1 MYRLSLVL
9 HIVLMGILP
18 CMGQTETSIP
28 ALQRQL
34 LKASTDR
41 EMISILLQL
50 GNAYVDREDEH
61 PADLDSG
68 LLYIDRAAGMGA
80 AMKNPHWEAR
90 CYYSYSKVYREKG
103 MLQEGQTAIV
113 KARKILTS
121 ANLPR
126 DLGDVLME
134 NGNYYSVDIE
144 EQLKEKIRL
153 YEEAVT
159 QYHKAGAIG
168 DEAFALRMV
177 GDCYHCW
184 GKFDEALAILH
195 KSLALYKESGR
206 KDLQGLYDLLGIIA
220 TSTGDYSLGM
230 TYGLMAIRTAEEL
243 HDSSLQL
250 CTIYNRLGITHFQ
263 LGDYK
268 QALDYSRK
276 GLKIACRYKDT
287 ASILIIST
295 NVVGTYLKTGK
306 PQEALALLNHIV
318 SIYKQPIFKDQLWI
332 TANMVRC
339 YVEMKEYEKA
349 KAFIPRLQTFSRQM
363 SAYNY
368 YQTLIYDALI
378 AYYLSTMQYGTASY
392 YCSLQSEV
400 CKKIGLV
407 NVLSNNYLR
416 WFRADSALKNY
427 PAAIKHYQE
436 YKIMNDSLF
445 HVTKASQIARL
456 QVQYDIDKKDKD
468 IRLKQQ
474 NIELL
479 TRQGL
484 LQQSALQ
491 QARLTRNVI
500 ISGTVLLLLVLVL
513 GFNRYQLKQQSNKQL
528 KQKQEEIYKQNLS
541 LQELITTQDKLLEE
555 KEWLVKEIHHRVK
568 NNLQI
573 VMSLLNT
580 QASYLHDADA
590 LEAISESK
598 HRMQAISLIHQK
610 LYQSEN
616 MALID
621 MQTYTRELVGYL
633 KDSFE
638 DVQPDIYFDL
648 QIAQVNLDVS
658 QAVPVGLILNEALTN
673 AIKYAFS
680 RDESGTIVVSLQYA
694 LDTQLVLTVSDN
706 GQGFPPGFDVRTQ
719 GTMGTRLMETLAE
732 QLEGTIT
739 IREEQG
745 VSVIVSFKQQIG

>member
-9 HIVLMGILP
+9 HILLMGILP
-18 CMGQTETSIP
+18 CMGQAETSIP
-28 ALQRQL
+28 TLQRQL
-34 LKASTDR
+34 LKASTEK
-41 EMISILLQL
+41 EMISTLLQL
-50 GNAYVDREDEH
+50 GNAYVNREAEH
-61 PADLDSG
+61 TADLDSG
-68 LLYIDRAAGMGA
+68 LLYIGRAARMSA
-80 AMKNPHWEAR
+80 SMKNPHWEAR
-90 CYYSYSKVYREKG
+90 CYYVYSKAYRKKG
-103 MLQEGQTAIV
+103 MLDEGRAAIV
-113 KARKILTS
+113 RAREILQD
-121 ANLPR
+121 ANLPH

-134 NGNYYSVDIE
+134 NGSYYSIDVE

-153 YEEAVT
+153 YEEAAH
-159 QYHKAGAIG
+159 QYHKAGATG
-168 DEAFALRMV
+168 DEAFALRMT
-177 GDCYHCW
+177 GDCYHVW
-184 GKFDEALAILH
+184 GKFEEALTILH
-195 KSLALYKESGR
+195 KALALYKESGR

-230 TYGLMAIRTAEEL
+230 TYGLMAVRTAEEQ

-250 CTIYNRLGITHFQ
+250 STIYNRVGITHYQ
-263 LGDYK
+263 LGDYQ

-276 GLKIACRYKDT
+276 GLQIARRYKDT

-306 PQEALALLNHIV
+306 PKEALALLNHIV

-332 TANMVRC
+332 MANMVKC
-339 YVEMKEYEKA
+339 YVEMGEYDKA
-349 KAFIPRLQTFSRQM
+349 KVFVPRLQVFSRRM

-368 YQTLIYDALI
+368 YQTMIYDALI
-378 AYYLSTMQYGTASY
+378 SYYLAIMQYGTASY
-392 YCSLQSEV
+392 YCSLQADV

-445 HVTKASQIARL
+445 HVTKAGQIARL

-468 IRLKQQ
+468 IRLQQQ

-484 LQQSALQ
+484 LQRSALK
-491 QARLTRNVI
+491 QARFTRNVI
-500 ISGTVLLLLVLVL
+500 ISGTVLLLLVLIL
-513 GFNRYQLKQQSNKQL
+513 GFNRYQLKQQNNKQL
-528 KQKQEEIYKQNLS
+528 QQKQDEIYEQNLS
-541 LQELITTQDKLLEE
+541 LQQLIAMQDKLLEE

-598 HRMQAISLIHQK
+598 HRMHAISLIHQK

-621 MQTYTRELVGYL
+621 MQTYTCELVGYL

-638 DVQPDIYFDL
+638 DVQRIYFDL
-648 QIAQVNLDVS
+648 QITEVKLDVS

-673 AIKYAFS
+673 AIKYAF
-680 RDESGTIVVSLQYA
+680 RKDETGTVVVSLQYG
-694 LDTQLVLTVSDN
+694 LNNQLVLTVSDN

-745 VSVIVSFKQQIG
+745 ISVTVSFKQQIA